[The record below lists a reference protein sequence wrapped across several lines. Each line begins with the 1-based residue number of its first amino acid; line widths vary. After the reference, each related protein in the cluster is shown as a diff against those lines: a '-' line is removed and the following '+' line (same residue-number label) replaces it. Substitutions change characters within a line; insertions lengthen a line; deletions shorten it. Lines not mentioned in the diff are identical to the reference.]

1 MNKRWKKFNALGS
14 EVIIVADLRDDQ
26 THLLDQAEQAV
37 FEFEQRFSRFI
48 KESELSR
55 FNDFAGGEIKISQ
68 TMAELL
74 AGATEAGRLTG
85 GIFDPTII
93 GSLEAVG
100 YDRKF
105 DEISKA
111 ADSRPAI
118 DTGKVRENFLQR
130 QQFPQL
136 KINGDLAIKPAG
148 LRIDFGGLGKGYI
161 VDYLSN
167 GLFVGIA
174 DCWISAGGD
183 LAVKG
188 SDQDA
193 IGWKIGVQD
202 PNSPEKEIF
211 SVWTKGGNCGIA
223 TSGIHKRKGGQGQ
236 TVWHHLIDPRTG
248 LPVANNILA
257 VTVISA
263 DAKRADIFAKTV
275 LILGETAGLEF
286 IERQA
291 GSAAIIFF
299 KDGGMVFSKE
309 ALNYIKRE

>member
-14 EVIIVADLRDDQ
+14 EVIVVADLRDDQ
-26 THLLDQAEQAV
+26 THLLDQAEQTV
-37 FEFEQRFSRFI
+37 FEFEQRFSRFF

-55 FNDFAGGEIKISQ
+55 FNDFAGGDIKISQ

-74 AGATEAGRLTG
+74 VIAKEVNELTG

-93 GSLEAVG
+93 GSLEAIG
-100 YDRKF
+100 YNRRF
-105 DEISKA
+105 DELYQTTVL
-111 ADSRPAI
+111 RPSGNSEEI
-118 DTGKVRENFLQR
+118 REEFFRRTKLD
-130 QQFPQL
+130 QL
-136 KINGDLAIKPAG
+136 KITGDTAIKPAG
-148 LRIDFGGLGKGYI
+148 LRLDFGGLGKGYI

-167 GLFVGIA
+167 GLFAGIA

-193 IGWKIGVQD
+193 VGWKIGVQD

-236 TVWHHLIDPRTG
+236 AAWHHLIDPRTG

-257 VTVISA
+257 VTVIST

-286 IERQA
+286 IERQS

-299 KDGGMVFSKE
+299 KDGGMVFSKQ